1 MDSESSHVAKEKR
14 KKVLNS
20 ERNGL
25 YNSITV
31 ELTDLVVLS
40 LEIIG
45 KDVLHCMK
53 QIPLV
58 KS

>member
-1 MDSESSHVAKEKR
+1 MDSESSHVAK
-14 KKVLNS
+14 KKVLISKGNTS
-20 ERNGL
+20 HSSN
-25 YNSITV
+25 TV
-31 ELTDLVVLS
+31 QLTDLVVLS

>member
-1 MDSESSHVAKEKR
+1 MDSESSHVAKK
-14 KKVLNS
+14 KKVLISKGNTS
-20 ERNGL
+20 HSSN
-25 YNSITV
+25 TV
-31 ELTDLVVLS
+31 QLTDLVVLS